1 MNTEKTPDSGP
12 QQLIVRSSGAA
23 PISPVPYVEPLEP
36 PMVEEDPFARL
47 MDYWDTLVRHRVAIL
62 ALAFIGL
69 GVGLSYSLW
78 QAPRYK
84 AKASME
90 IHSAQQALSDQ
101 NSGSDDISVQTQ
113 IDILKSKTLL
123 KRVRSKMTPPDKPS
137 WQPPSDFLSPARR
150 ALGLQPSSGAEA
162 WHQAIWIANGT
173 LDIETTN
180 DSRILKLSCES
191 SDPGVA
197 AEFLNR
203 VAESYM
209 EQRIE
214 ERWSAYQN
222 TTKWLNQA
230 QAELKTK
237 VEAAEAELQ
246 AFARKAGLLFLSET
260 QNLSEDKLR
269 QLQTQ
274 LADARANRI
283 AKEAE
288 YEASKSGSPRSL
300 PEVLDSGPINSYQ
313 LQLTDLR
320 RQLVELSSALTPSH
334 YKVKRVEA
342 QIAHIETAMHDER
355 TNIINRIRNEYQ
367 AAERTE
373 NQIRAEYDRQIRLLS
388 GESEDLIHYRILQR
402 EAEINRQL
410 HELTLKQGKEA
421 SIASALRTSDA
432 RVVDAAM
439 STESPYKPLLAL
451 NLFAGLAGGL
461 VLGSVGTVVRER
473 LRSTTHMTGA
483 MPLQLNMRELGVIPS
498 RKVDMRSNFSLPVLK
513 KSLTLNGLQLG
524 PGDGNPES
532 LELTTWSRKA
542 SIMAD
547 AFRATVAS
555 ILFSSDARNGAPQS
569 IVFTSPSPGEG
580 KTTIV
585 CNTAIALAET
595 NRKVLIIDGDCRKPR
610 VHNIFNLS
618 NKWGLSN
625 ILNEQLP
632 IESYPL
638 GNLVQKTS
646 IPDLYV
652 ITAGSARAMFSSLL
666 YSSRLEALLARLRR
680 EFSAVLIDTPP
691 VLRVSDARIMG
702 RAADSVV
709 LVFRASST
717 TREEAAASTRIFA
730 EDGTMILGT
739 ILNDLS
745 PNQAGYGYSRY
756 RSAYSSYYDAGSSVT
771 QASGASE
778 GVL

>member
-1 MNTEKTPDSGP
+1 MDIEKIPDSGP
-12 QQLIVRSSGAA
+12 QQLTVRPSG
-23 PISPVPYVEPLEP
+23 PTPVPYVEPLEQP
-36 PMVEEDPFARL
+36 TVEEDPFARL
-47 MDYWDTLVRHRVAIL
+47 VGYWDTLVRHRAAIL
-62 ALAFIGL
+62 ALALIGL

-90 IHSAQQALSDQ
+90 IHSAQQALSGKD
-101 NSGSDDISVQTQ
+101 NGGDDISVQTQ

-123 KRVRSKMTPPDKPS
+123 KRARSKMTPPGKPS
-137 WQPPSDFLSPARR
+137 WQPPSDLLTSARK
-150 ALGLQPSSGAEA
+150 ALGLQPSSGPEA
-162 WHQAIWIANGT
+162 WHQSIWIANGT

-191 SDPGVA
+191 SDPGIA

-214 ERWSAYQN
+214 ERWNAYQN
-222 TTKWLNQA
+222 TTKWLNKA
-230 QAELKTK
+230 QAELKSK
-237 VEAAEAELQ
+237 VERAEAELQ

-274 LADARANRI
+274 LAEARGDRI
-283 AKEAE
+283 AKQAE
-288 YEASKSGSPRSL
+288 YEASRSGSPRSL

-313 LQLTDLR
+313 LQLTDLE
-320 RQLVELSSALTPSH
+320 RQLIELRSALTPSH
-334 YKVKRVEA
+334 YKVKRIEA
-342 QIAHIETAMHDER
+342 QIAHIEAAIHDER

-432 RVVDAAM
+432 RVVDPAM
-439 STESPYKPLLAL
+439 SAESPYKPLLAL
-451 NLFAGLAGGL
+451 NLFAGFAGGL
-461 VLGSVGTVVRER
+461 VFGSVGTVVRER

-483 MPLQLNMRELGVIPS
+483 MPLQLNLRELGVIPS
-498 RKVDMRSNFSLPVLK
+498 RKVDMRTTFSIPVLK
-513 KSLTLNGLQLG
+513 KSLSLSGLQLH
-524 PGDGNPES
+524 PGDVDSEA
-532 LELTTWSRKA
+532 LELTSWKRKA

-555 ILFSSDARNGAPQS
+555 ILFSTDTHGGCPQS
-569 IVFTSPSPGEG
+569 IVFTSPCPGEG

-595 NRKVLIIDGDCRKPR
+595 NRSVLIIDGDCRKPR
-610 VHNIFNLS
+610 IHTIFNLS

-625 ILNEQLP
+625 FLNEQLP

-638 GNLVQKTS
+638 ANLVQKTS
-646 IPDLYV
+646 VPDLYV
-652 ITAGSARAMFSSLL
+652 ITAGSERAKFASLL
-666 YSSRLEALLARLRR
+666 YSSRLQALLARFRR

-691 VLRVSDARIMG
+691 VLRVSDARIIG
-702 RAADSVV
+702 RTADSVV

-717 TREEAAASTRIFA
+717 TREEAAASTKIFA
-730 EDGTMILGT
+730 EDGAMILGT

-745 PNQAGYGYSRY
+745 PDQAGYGYSRY
-756 RSAYSSYYDAGSSVT
+756 RSAYSSYYDSGSSSKR
-771 QASGASE
+771 ASGSSE
-778 GVL
+778 DAL